1 MDVLLALD
9 LGTSS
14 TRAALYRAEDASPVP
29 GTIAQEIHTPTLTPG
44 GGASLDP
51 DALVAEVRRCVE
63 EVRERMPRG
72 AKILGAGISGFWH
85 SAVGIDEKGNAQTPV
100 LLWSD
105 TRSARQVARLKK
117 ENPALPEKTGCPWHT
132 SYLPGRLAYLEETQP
147 EVFARC
153 KKFVSPPGYV
163 LGRLFG
169 FEKLTESASMA
180 SATGLWDQTAQA
192 WLPEWAEKLFPVG
205 DASLGEDF
213 PWFPAIGDGAASSAG
228 VGAATPE
235 RLALMIGTSGALRAF
250 GRRGA
255 GVPDLPEGLW
265 RYQLAG
271 DWFALG
277 GGLTNGGSLW
287 AWLEKTL
294 ALDALPDAPPDAH
307 GLTILPFLSGE
318 RAPLW
323 RDDLRGTVVGLSSST
338 TPEEIARAHL
348 EAVGYRF
355 ASVRDKLR
363 PIAPRAELIA
373 TGAALKKSPLWAQ
386 LLADILGE
394 PLLLSSEDEGS
405 ARGAALWAR
414 EQLGLGTVEDAP
426 VPEVQRRYEPDPA
439 RFSIYAAGRA
449 RHEDLLETLLPFFE
463 RHPCTV

>member
-1 MDVLLALD
+1 M
-9 LGTSS
+9 
-14 TRAALYRAEDASPVP
+14 LYRADDASPVP
-29 GTIAQEIHTPTLTPG
+29 GALAQESHEPTLTPG

-51 DALVAEVRRCVE
+51 DALVLEVQRCMDSVLA
-63 EVRERMPRG
+63 RAPHG

-85 SAVGIDEKGNAQTPV
+85 SAVGIDEKGDAQTPV

-105 TRSARQVARLKK
+105 TRSAAQVAQFKQQ
-117 ENPALPEKTGCPWHT
+117 NPLLPQKTGCPWHT
-132 SYLPGRLAYLEETQP
+132 SYLPGRLAYLAETRP
-147 EVFARC
+147 EVFVRC
-153 KKFVSPPGYV
+153 VKFVSPPGFV
-163 LGRLFG
+163 LGKLFG
-169 FEKLTESASMA
+169 FENLHESASMA
-180 SATGLWDQTAQA
+180 SATGLWDQTMQA
-192 WLPEWAEKLFPVG
+192 WLPEWTEKLFPVG
-205 DASLGEDF
+205 DSPLGGDF

-228 VGAATPE
+228 VGAATPG

-255 GVPDLPEGLW
+255 GVPDLPDGLW
-265 RYQLAG
+265 RYQLAQ

-294 ALDALPDAPPDAH
+294 ALGALPDAPPDSH
-307 GLTILPFLSGE
+307 GLTVLPFLAGE

-323 RDDLRGTVVGLSSST
+323 RDDLRGSVVGLSSST

-348 EAVGYRF
+348 EATAYRF
-355 ASVRDKLR
+355 ASVREKLR
-363 PIAPRAELIA
+363 LIAPRAELIA

-386 LLADILGE
+386 LLADVLGE

-414 EQLGLGTVEDAP
+414 ERLGFGKIEDAP
-426 VPEVQRRYEPDPA
+426 VPEIQTRYQPDPA
-439 RFSIYAAGRA
+439 RFSTYAEGRA

-463 RHPCTV
+463 RHPRTL